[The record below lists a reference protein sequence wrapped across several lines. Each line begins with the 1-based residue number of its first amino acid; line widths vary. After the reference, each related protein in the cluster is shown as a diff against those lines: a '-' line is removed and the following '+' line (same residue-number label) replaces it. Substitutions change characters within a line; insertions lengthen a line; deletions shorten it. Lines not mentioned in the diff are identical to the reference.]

1 MLVEKSEISNL
12 VQSRVCGV
20 LDKLSYSLK
29 SGSIVLEPSLLQLSD
44 NQLASVL
51 VEEILRSQALGVVT
65 PDEKVLARRIKSKR
79 LFIEKLKNNG
89 GYLKSS
95 DVLDLLSTTRQTLK
109 MWRENSKIISVN
121 IDGKFVYPCFQFISR
136 PGSESTKVVS
146 ELNSVLSVVNSK
158 GMSDRMVY
166 SFFTRKLKENIREF
180 SEMFDEDSMI
190 IEVIKDGNKNDL
202 REVMVL
208 ANNYGG

>member
-180 SEMFDEDSMI
+180 SEIFDEDSMI